1 MRIGKISKEYHISI
15 DNLHYYIKYG
25 LLVPPKPKGQYFFD
39 ETTLKDLEWILAL
52 KKLDFSLREIHSILS
67 LKRISNFADVE
78 DLEELKELFKSKRD
92 LCQTEILKKQT
103 VIKEL
108 DAHILKMDQAK
119 TAEKSPT
126 GVPIQALSLL
136 CCPNCGA
143 SFSMQDVEMDQR
155 FLYKGALSCKCG
167 YHAKISSGILMTPN
181 KNQNLQAWKFRK
193 STELPCL

>member
-1 MRIGKISKEYHISI
+1 MRIGKVSKEYHISI

-39 ETTLKDLEWILAL
+39 KTTLKDLEWILAL

-126 GVPIQALSLL
+126 GVPIQAL
-136 CCPNCGA
+136 
-143 SFSMQDVEMDQR
+143 
-155 FLYKGALSCKCG
+155 
-167 YHAKISSGILMTPN
+167 
-181 KNQNLQAWKFRK
+181 
-193 STELPCL
+193 